1 MTQTMIAW
9 SLLVG
14 IVGLLWVLVLSIFH
28 DDRHV
33 HHRTILISSA
43 RKKAS

>member
-14 IVGLLWVLVLSIFH
+14 IVGLLWVLVLSILH
-28 DDRHV
+28 DNRRMD
-33 HHRTILISSA
+33 HRTILISSA